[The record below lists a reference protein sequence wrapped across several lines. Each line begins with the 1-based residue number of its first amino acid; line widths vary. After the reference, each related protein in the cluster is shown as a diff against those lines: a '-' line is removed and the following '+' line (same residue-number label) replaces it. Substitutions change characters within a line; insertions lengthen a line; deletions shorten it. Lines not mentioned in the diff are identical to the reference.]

1 MPVINFPRCS
11 MENRGCSKGVHRD
24 RGIWVCV
31 GGLSQAMMGF
41 FLYSEKSFLE
51 FGILEQ
57 SEY

>member
-1 MPVINFPRCS
+1 

>member
-1 MPVINFPRCS
+1 MC
-11 MENRGCSKGVHRD
+11 
-24 RGIWVCV
+24 
-31 GGLSQAMMGF
+31 GGLGQAMMGF